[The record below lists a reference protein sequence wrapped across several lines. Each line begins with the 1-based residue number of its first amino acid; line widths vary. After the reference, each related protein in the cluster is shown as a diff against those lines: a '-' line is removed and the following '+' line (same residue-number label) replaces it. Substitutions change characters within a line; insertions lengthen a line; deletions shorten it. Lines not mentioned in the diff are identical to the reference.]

1 MTICACPSA
10 CACDGAT
17 RPFGA
22 YAEAVGCPHT
32 GMQLPRPS
40 PAVQTPERG
49 RTQSTRSRIRDE
61 TAQIGRQSAHRGRR
75 TGGTSHA
82 RSCRR
87 CQVARAKLPSVSSR
101 TREAAVGVKS
111 HARSCRQ
118 CQVARATLPSVSV
131 QRLLLVPQTWQVQE
145 GVGPISLHRH
155 EVEVAPKVARI
166 AAADW

>member
-1 MTICACPSA
+1 MARPAPSVPTLRLWGARTLACNCRDRRLPSRLQSA
-10 CACDGAT
+10 GGLRARA
-17 RPFGA
+17 RA
-22 YAEAVGCPHT
+22 YAMRLRRSDDRALIAGVGQAVPRTREAAVG
-32 GMQLPRPS
+32 
-40 PAVQTPERG
+40 VK
-49 RTQSTRSRIRDE
+49 
-61 TAQIGRQSAHRGRR
+61 
-75 TGGTSHA
+75 SHA

-145 GVGPISLHRH
+145 GVGPVSLHRH